1 MSHPIRNVAD
11 MSTVAPALA
20 VSTPPS
26 TRRWIA
32 RAQATWLPY
41 RGAAIVDVETTDLDG
56 RVCEIAIIDTAGR
69 TLLDTLVN
77 PEIPICTEAIA
88 VHGITDEDLISAPTW
103 AELASSVAWLL
114 RDRPVLA
121 YNAPFDQGVITRE
134 MDRVGQPWPR
144 SQWWCLMRARADV
157 EGLPWR
163 ALEGGHRALD
173 DCHAA
178 LEVLKALSWQPRRGV
193 NAFNRS

>member
-1 MSHPIRNVAD
+1 MVATAPLGRSHGHHWAILV
-11 MSTVAPALA
+11 TVTGQ
-20 VSTPPS
+20 VSRPPLGS
-26 TRRWIA
+26 SYWPLT
-32 RAQATWLPY
+32 
-41 RGAAIVDVETTDLDG
+41 
-56 RVCEIAIIDTAGR
+56 
-69 TLLDTLVN
+69 
-77 PEIPICTEAIA
+77 
-88 VHGITDEDLISAPTW
+88 ITDEDLISAPTW
-103 AELASSVAWLL
+103 AEMASSVAWLL

-163 ALEGGHRALD
+163 ALEGGHRALG

-178 LEVLKALSWQPRRGV
+178 LEVLQALSWRPRRRV